1 MKVSRNDPCPCGSG
15 RKYKK
20 CCLPVAEAKDFSY
33 RRISQTFRSL
43 TGKLMTFV
51 DAVLGQET
59 IDLAFDEF
67 MLWGEG
73 FEKLIPF
80 EEVSQ
85 PLVEWALYTWHLT
98 QADIDDLE
106 FEMPLPADTT
116 VAELFVQRK
125 SAKLDNLEL
134 KILQS
139 IGRPAYSFHEVTG
152 ILPGSGFSCKD
163 ILTGRTHHVTDHA
176 AANYLE
182 EGDVMFCAISAVEG
196 LEILAAT
203 SLVTFPLSWKTRI
216 IDLRTHMS
224 RNRSELAEED
234 LHDFDLEI
242 RQVFLGMY
250 ASLLNPPPVSNTDGD
265 PIVLHTLRYS
275 VPGPREAF
283 DALCHLCA
291 LESPEELLKDAEF
304 SEAGELTAATI
315 NWTRAKPAEGA
326 EADNTI
332 LGTIRIAGNGI
343 TIEVNSQKRAETIE
357 ELVEKALGDKARLDS
372 TEVSPTD
379 DLEDASDEGDFDPRE
394 SLQEPVHDPHLKEV
408 MEEMFLRHW
417 CEWADNPLPALQGQ
431 TPRQAVSTA
440 AGLEKVEALLRH
452 AELRQKRGFA
462 FQTAGIDHV
471 RSELGIRP
479 DDAGRP

>member
-20 CCLPVAEAKDFSY
+20 CCLSGIEAQDFLY
-33 RRISQTFRSL
+33 RRISQTFRGL

-51 DAVLGQET
+51 DSALGQET

-67 MLWGEG
+67 MLWDEG

-85 PLVEWALYTWHLT
+85 PLVEWTLYTWHLT

-106 FEMPLPADTT
+106 FEVPLPADTT
-116 VAELFVQRK
+116 VAELYMQRK
-125 SAKLDNLEL
+125 SAKLDSLEL

-152 ILPGSGFSCKD
+152 ILPDSGFSCKD
-163 ILTGRTHHVTDHA
+163 ILTGRTHNVTDHGA
-176 AANYLE
+176 PKYLE
-182 EGDVMFCAISAVEG
+182 EGDILFCAISAVEG
-196 LEILAAT
+196 VEILAAT

-216 IDLRTHMS
+216 IDLRTHMA

-242 RQVFLGMY
+242 RQVFLGIY
-250 ASLLNPPPVSNTDGD
+250 ASLLNPPPLANTDGD
-265 PIVLHTLRYS
+265 PLVLHTLHYFI
-275 VPGPREAF
+275 PGPREVF
-283 DALCHLCA
+283 DALCHLCTV
-291 LESPEELLKDAEF
+291 ESPEELLKDADF
-304 SEAGELTAATI
+304 SEAGELAAATI
-315 NWTRAKPAEGA
+315 PWTRIKPGESAK
-326 EADNTI
+326 ADNTI
-332 LGTIRIAGNGI
+332 LGTIRIAGNDM
-343 TIEVNSQKRAETIE
+343 TIEVNSQKRAGTIG

-372 TEVSPTD
+372 TEVNSMD
-379 DLEDASDEGDFDPRE
+379 DLEDAFGERDEAPQDSRQETDPR
-394 SLQEPVHDPHLKEV
+394 LKEA
-408 MEEMFLRHW
+408 MELMFQEHW
-417 CEWADNPLPALQGQ
+417 RKWVDEPLPALQGE

-440 AGLEKVEALLRH
+440 DGLEKVEALLRD

-462 FQTAGIDHV
+462 FQTGGIEHV
-471 RSELGIRP
+471 RRELGIHP
-479 DDAGRP
+479 GEAGRP